1 MIHVTAL
8 RPPNYYHESNGGA
21 LLLNSVNN
29 ILGLLHNNVRVEG
42 NGLIHLVLQCASN
55 AITNRLACKYN

>member
-1 MIHVTAL
+1 ML
-8 RPPNYYHESNGGA
+8 LPPPNHYHESNGGA

-29 ILGLLHNNVRVEG
+29 ILGLLHNNLRVEG